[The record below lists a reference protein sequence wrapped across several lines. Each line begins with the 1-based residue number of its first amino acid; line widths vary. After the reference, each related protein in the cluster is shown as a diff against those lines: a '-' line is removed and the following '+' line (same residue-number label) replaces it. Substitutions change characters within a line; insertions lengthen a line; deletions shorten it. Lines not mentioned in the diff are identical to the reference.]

1 MIVKN
6 SMKRHYIKNK
16 NFTVADFVHAKR
28 VRKDFEILN
37 FGEYHDYV
45 QSNRLL
51 LADVFESFRNFEICV
66 MKIMS
71 LIQQNFF

>member
-16 NFTVADFVHAKR
+16 NFTDADFVHAKIC
-28 VRKDFEILN
+28 KDFEIRS

-45 QSNRLL
+45 QSDRLL
-51 LADVFESFRNFEICV
+51 LADVFESF
-66 MKIMS
+66 
-71 LIQQNFF
+71 